1 MYLGDTWYIYFI
13 FYLALFVLGIKAIF
27 LIIMHVKAFKKMKIN
42 KMKRSKIV
50 LSMMASLG
58 ASNIVAD
65 PVIWVQEVNGGEVR
79 FYDWGYSGPDGR
91 TANDFESINGFNG
104 ASQIQHV
111 VTVAPDRLTP
121 DDPALIKTD
130 LGTLPLYREANMD
143 GQTQF
148 YGWGYTSPAGST
160 FSNMQIDADGDY
172 FIAREDMAFNYYGEF
187 DYQYEGAADINTLF
201 NNGTEG
207 INQTNIG
214 FQPYAL
220 SDAKGWCGSALA
232 SNPSALEAMAGQV
245 TFDFGFEAFLPTTFA
260 GDNGVFDPG
269 EGSMQIVQDFQM
281 RSYGSL
287 EVDISTAEGGVGNF
301 LFNSDAVVNNTNPL
315 DSTIQTDSNGNSIMV
330 EAAVLNM
337 DGTPALD
344 ANGDPRTELVPLK
357 QVGGGGSDIDYY
369 NEVSFM
375 GGGVVPG
382 GVWVSVV
389 DPSKVLITD
398 SDIIE
403 VLDADDGDANT
414 IWWANSFAG
423 YPFLLRA
430 DGLRIVDA
438 LDMNLY
444 SDYCG
449 IPGAVCDAEGNFIG
463 ADASAPGSAFNVN
476 GELINLEG
484 AVIQNLS
491 AVPIPAAVWLFGSG
505 LLGLIGIARR
515 KELS

>member
-1 MYLGDTWYIYFI
+1 M
-13 FYLALFVLGIKAIF
+13 
-27 LIIMHVKAFKKMKIN
+27 KK
-42 KMKRSKIV
+42 SKIV
-50 LSMMASLG
+50 LVMMAVLG
-58 ASNIVAD
+58 ASSVVAE
-65 PVIWVQEVNGGEVR
+65 PVVWVQQVDGGEVR

-91 TANDFESINGFNG
+91 LANDFESINGFNG

-111 VTVAPDRLTP
+111 VTVSPDRLTP
-121 DDPALIKTD
+121 DDPALVKTD
-130 LGTLPLYREANMD
+130 LDTIPLYRQANMD

-187 DYQYEGAADINTLF
+187 DYQYEGATPIGDLY

-232 SNPSALEAMAGQV
+232 SNPSALESMAGQV

-301 LFNSDAVVNNTNPL
+301 SFQSDAVVNNTNPL
-315 DSTIQTDSNGNSIMV
+315 DSTIQTDGNGDPIMV

-344 ANGDPRTELVPLK
+344 INGVPRTELVPLK

-375 GGGVVPG
+375 GGGVVPD

-389 DPSKVLITD
+389 DPSKALITD

-414 IWWANSFAG
+414 IWWKNSFAG

-438 LDMNLY
+438 LDMSLY

-449 IPGAVCDAEGNFIG
+449 IPGAICDAEGNFIG
-463 ADASAPGSAFNVN
+463 ADANAPGSAFNAN

-484 AVIQNLS
+484 AVIQDLS
-491 AVPIPAAVWLFGSG
+491 AVPVPAAVWLFGSG
-505 LLGLIGIARR
+505 LLGLIGVARR
-515 KELS
+515 KKLS